1 MSFIIIFIIVLI
13 ALCFVVITSAL
24 LNFFSC
30 VWTQSAT
37 FRVQSIASALRRTLC
52 VNEDPT
58 SGKEEEKKKTREKK
72 ARHLSSL
79 VSAWSAKPLRLAWEA
94 VVSDAG
100 L

>member
-1 MSFIIIFIIVLI
+1 MFCRDKYRSFELFP
-13 ALCFVVITSAL
+13 
-24 LNFFSC
+24 C
-30 VWTQSAT
+30 VWIQSAT
-37 FRVQSIASALRRTLC
+37 FRVQSIVSILRRARC

-58 SGKEEEKKKTREKK
+58 AGKEEEKQEREKKKKEKKKK

-79 VSAWSAKPLRLAWEA
+79 VSVWSAKPLRPALEA